1 LNGGFV
7 RRLVMEMRTGEPAAE
22 EKTGDSDAWAA
33 NQLLSLLD
41 MGARGKGAG
50 LREKDG
56 VEVAAPPKSDRA
68 ASGKTS
74 REGSG
79 SRKAKK
85 AGSDDGGGKA
95 QAKDEK
101 KKKETAGGRRVNRP
115 THNHSK
121 ESKAVLRGWFYRNLD
136 NPYPSEDLKRF
147 FAQQTGLN
155 QAQIA
160 TFFTNERKRYP
171 NPPWWDRSKT
181 AAAAGRNP
189 GEGGGGEGSDG
200 GAARK
205 DVAGSHSEDDGGKG
219 DGGEGNVRGV
229 QVAESPQVNG
239 GYHQPFLSSAAMVA
253 SQQQAGQA
261 REGVDSILG
270 AAGVGTGGESRG
282 VSAKQGDEGKH
293 DATTPES
300 GEATGKVRKNCHQS
314 RESPSTLRETGSCK
328 IHFFMD
334 PCA

>member
-1 LNGGFV
+1 
-7 RRLVMEMRTGEPAAE
+7 MEGAEPAAE

-50 LREKDG
+50 LKEKDG
-56 VEVAAPPKSDRA
+56 FEGAVPPRSDRTA
-68 ASGKTS
+68 AGKTA
-74 REGSG
+74 REGPG
-79 SRKAKK
+79 PRKTKRV
-85 AGSDDGGGKA
+85 GSDDGGRKSPV
-95 QAKDEK
+95 AKDEK
-101 KKKETAGGRRVNRP
+101 KKKEAAGGRRVNRP

-181 AAAAGRNP
+181 ASAANRDK
-189 GEGGGGEGSDG
+189 GEGGGEASDG

-205 DVAGSHSEDDGGKG
+205 DATASNSDGDSSRGDAGDRDARGGS
-219 DGGEGNVRGV
+219 
-229 QVAESPQVNG
+229 VAESPPLNG
-239 GYHQPFLSSAAMVA
+239 GSHQPAGSWAGSGG
-253 SQQQAGQA
+253 SQQPGQA
-261 REGVDSILG
+261 REGVNSILS
-270 AAGVGTGGESRG
+270 AVGVGGGGESRG
-282 VSAKQGDEGKH
+282 ASAKAEDGGKCESPN
-293 DATTPES
+293 PES
-300 GEATGKVRKNCHQS
+300 GEATGKVRS
-314 RESPSTLRETGSCK
+314 LPT
-328 IHFFMD
+328 
-334 PCA
+334 

>member
-1 LNGGFV
+1 MSRVDEGRLALAMEGGV
-7 RRLVMEMRTGEPAAE
+7 PAAE

-41 MGARGKGAG
+41 MGTRGKGAG

-79 SRKAKK
+79 PRKAKK
-85 AGSDDGGGKA
+85 AGSDDSGGKD

-181 AAAAGRNP
+181 AAAAGRNLR
-189 GEGGGGEGSDG
+189 EGGGGEASDG
-200 GAARK
+200 GASRK

-219 DGGEGNVRGV
+219 GGGEGNVCGV
-229 QVAESPQVNG
+229 QVAKSPQVNG
-239 GYHQPFLSSAAMVA
+239 GYHQPLLSSAGMAA
-253 SQQQAGQA
+253 SQQQPRQA
-261 REGVDSILG
+261 PEGVDSILCATG
-270 AAGVGTGGESRG
+270 SGTSGELRGES
-282 VSAKQGDEGKH
+282 AKPDDGCKY

-300 GEATGKVRKNCHQS
+300 GEATGKVRKNGDNHVIS
-314 RESPSTLRETGSCK
+314 KHP
-328 IHFFMD
+328 
-334 PCA
+334 P